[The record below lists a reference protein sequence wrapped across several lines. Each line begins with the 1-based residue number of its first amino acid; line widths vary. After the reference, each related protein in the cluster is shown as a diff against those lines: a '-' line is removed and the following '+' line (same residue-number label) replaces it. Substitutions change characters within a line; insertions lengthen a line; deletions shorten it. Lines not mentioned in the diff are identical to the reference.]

1 MDRPPS
7 DPTARLEWLERW
19 ASQQQER
26 MNQRPT
32 RRIKQA
38 LAKAPR
44 QFGHQKPLGRLA
56 NRILDRGL
64 NTSGDSDQPEHARPG
79 RQRYVP
85 SAWHVLPRALHY
97 LGVSDRDTFVE
108 FGCGKGRVVHQA
120 ARRPF
125 RRVVGVEISP
135 ALAEIARAGLAARRR
150 QHRCRN
156 IEIVVAD
163 LNEFRV
169 PDDLTVGYFFDPVGR
184 ETFNAVLQG
193 IIDSID
199 RTPRRVRLIYVRPT
213 FGAQV
218 LATGRFRL
226 MKEQRGGLR
235 DARIFRAAIFESV

>member
-1 MDRPPS
+1 
-7 DPTARLEWLERW
+7 
-19 ASQQQER
+19 

-108 FGCGKGRVVHQA
+108 FGCGKGRVSTKRQDGPSAELSVSRYPPPW
-120 ARRPF
+120 RR
-125 RRVVGVEISP
+125 S
-135 ALAEIARAGLAARRR
+135 LA
-150 QHRCRN
+150 
-156 IEIVVAD
+156 
-163 LNEFRV
+163 
-169 PDDLTVGYFFDPVGR
+169 PVWR
-184 ETFNAVLQG
+184 
-193 IIDSID
+193 
-199 RTPRRVRLIYVRPT
+199 
-213 FGAQV
+213 
-218 LATGRFRL
+218 
-226 MKEQRGGLR
+226 RGGVSTG
-235 DARIFRAAIFESV
+235 AATSKSSLPT